1 MEDIIEQVKGADLGA
16 LEIKI
21 EEEGNRL
28 QRINIQR
35 FLVDI
40 NLFIS
45 AIKKWA
51 KSTDLLIYLL
61 TDPEIELIVGLHPPK
76 SGQTVKKHS

>member
-51 KSTDLLIYLL
+51 KSTDLLISLL
-61 TDPEIELIVGLHPPK
+61 TDPEIELIVGLHPK
-76 SGQTVKKHS
+76 IWTNS